1 MLARSVAQRFLA
13 VHSVS
18 AIAFAMQEDGK
29 ASCWGLDGGL
39 WGLVRWFEGF
49 GLMLP
54 GLLRQRA
61 SEECSE
67 DRLPGL

>member
-1 MLARSVAQRFLA
+1 LA

-18 AIAFAMQEDGK
+18 KIAFTIRENGK
-29 ASCWGLDGGL
+29 ASCWLCDGRL
-39 WGLVRWFEGF
+39 SGLVRWFEGF